1 MCKLFITDIGK
12 LVTPAL
18 IRIPASNFVA
28 PVLKDNEIVQTI
40 KPLEGSVLFLVD
52 TGADATC
59 ISSLDAAKLG
69 IQTAYLEPTVDVIGI
84 GGNCKT
90 FKLSNIEIV
99 LIDDFDETKVKFHIE
114 ALDFVY
120 VIETAD
126 RRMLSLLGMD
136 ILNRF
141 DLSTHREK
149 KTAAL
154 TRLPNAP
161 GRFRAASRSLTY

>member
-18 IRIPASNFVA
+18 IRIPASNLVA
-28 PVLKDNEIVQTI
+28 PVLKD
-40 KPLEGSVLFLVD
+40 
-52 TGADATC
+52 
-59 ISSLDAAKLG
+59 
-69 IQTAYLEPTVDVIGI
+69 
-84 GGNCKT
+84 
-90 FKLSNIEIV
+90 
-99 LIDDFDETKVKFHIE
+99 IDDFDETKVKFHIE

-120 VIETAD
+120 VIETTD